1 MVSWPHSKN
10 SFFSSSAHRRRW
22 IEWRTLKTRRRKILD
37 RNRKVKYWF
46 VAERWTLF
54 FYSSKAQIFYQMKI
68 SPITLSLPSF
78 FCFVQPRQQAEKDEE
93 KKILVYFH
101 SKKRKRNRNRTR
113 KKTHT
118 HTAECYRCSMYRF
131 SSYLSFFFLS
141 LLK

>member
-78 FCFVQPRQQAEKDEE
+78 FCFVQPRQQAKKDEE
-93 KKILVYFH
+93 KKEPRVRRERDLFKFNRFEQQRTDCIDYFK
-101 SKKRKRNRNRTR
+101 SER
-113 KKTHT
+113 KKKL
-118 HTAECYRCSMYRF
+118 R
-131 SSYLSFFFLS
+131 
-141 LLK
+141 